1 MSERRQGWV
10 ALALLG
16 LAAAA
21 LLAVELGKGALSY
34 GESTVVDPCA
44 GRASFPG
51 EGFDATVQRIVLDGL
66 DGAACELGATREE
79 LVLSLDP
86 SFGAP
91 VRWDRPTIER
101 AVRAGMLR
109 AIDDAEERGSLGG
122 LEARVLREVVR
133 RAPLEWLIEGGGS
146 LADLL
151 GRAFSLP

>member
-1 MSERRQGWV
+1 VSERRQGWV

-16 LAAAA
+16 LVTVT

-34 GESTVVDPCA
+34 GESNVADPCE

-51 EGFDATVQRIVLDGL
+51 EGFDATLQRIVLDGL

-86 SFGAP
+86 SFGAE

-101 AVRAGMLR
+101 AVRAGLLR
-109 AIDDAEERGSLGG
+109 AVDDAEERGSLGEA
-122 LEARVLREVVR
+122 EARILREVVR
-133 RAPLEWLIEGGGS
+133 RAPLEWLIEGGSS
-146 LADLL
+146 LAELL
-151 GRAFSLP
+151 GGVLTLP

>member
-1 MSERRQGWV
+1 MSEHRQGWV
-10 ALALLG
+10 ALGLLG
-16 LAAAA
+16 LAAVA

-34 GESTVVDPCA
+34 GDATVADPCE
-44 GRASFPG
+44 GRVAFPG
-51 EGFDATVQRIVLDGL
+51 EGFDATLQRIVLDGL

-86 SFGAP
+86 ALGAD

-101 AVRAGMLR
+101 AVRAGLLR
-109 AIDDAEERGSLGG
+109 AVDDAEERGSLGE

-133 RAPLEWLIEGGGS
+133 RAPLDWLIQGGTS

-151 GRAFSLP
+151 GRTFTLP